1 MRQDVILRR
10 LRLLWNAEIKL
21 ETVNQKEGKAG
32 DVKYTETEYLANGEA
47 NVYTRMTENTVV
59 RTRHSLTPYKNY
71 VRVAVPENFN
81 GKVVLDPILEKD
93 GEQDVQA
100 LMKEGKAYV
109 GIGSFPGSCGET
121 RRRVEKSH

>member
-1 MRQDVILRR
+1 
-10 LRLLWNAEIKL
+10 
-21 ETVNQKEGKAG
+21 
-32 DVKYTETEYLANGEA
+32 
-47 NVYTRMTENTVV
+47 MTENTVV

-109 GIGSFPGSCGET
+109 DIAASLEAAGET